1 MINPCATFFSFTSK
15 DKNSRNVRNFLKT
28 LHDHT
33 WYVVL
38 DDDKKEAAWQQKV
51 SVVVLVSVPIFTTS
65 LFLTTKENFLDTK
78 NVPKM

>member
-1 MINPCATFFSFTSK
+1 M
-15 DKNSRNVRNFLKT
+15 
-28 LHDHT
+28 
-33 WYVVL
+33 VL

-78 NVPKM
+78 NAPKM